1 MSKAS
6 ILAGF
11 KTDFQAGISTIKNTT
26 IDDTGFLALPQ
37 GTTAQ
42 RVGIATTQGMI
53 RYNTTTNKVEGY
65 YEPGSNWKPIGG
77 GAAGGGSDEVF
88 VENTMTVSTDYEL
101 TAGKSASSVGPITI
115 NSGIT
120 VTIPSGQNWIV
131 LQRITNGSNRKW
143 RWNTYWDQFLNY
155 STD

>member
-11 KTDFQAGISTIKNTT
+11 KTDFQAGISTVKNTT

-77 GAAGGGSDEVF
+77 GAAGGGPS
-88 VENTMTVSTDYEL
+88 
-101 TAGKSASSVGPITI
+101 GG
-115 NSGIT
+115 SGIASR
-120 VTIPSGQNWIV
+120 SGRGGSGLV
-131 LQRITNGSNRKW
+131 LIAYPT
-143 RWNTYWDQFLNY
+143 
-155 STD
+155 

>member
-77 GAAGGGSDEVF
+77 GAAGGGSDEIF
-88 VENTMTVSTDYEL
+88 VENSMIITTDYEL
-101 TAGKSASSVGPITI
+101 TIQTSD
-115 NSGIT
+115 
-120 VTIPSGQNWIV
+120 
-131 LQRITNGSNRKW
+131 LGSLDFETK
-143 RWNTYWDQFLNY
+143 QE
-155 STD
+155 